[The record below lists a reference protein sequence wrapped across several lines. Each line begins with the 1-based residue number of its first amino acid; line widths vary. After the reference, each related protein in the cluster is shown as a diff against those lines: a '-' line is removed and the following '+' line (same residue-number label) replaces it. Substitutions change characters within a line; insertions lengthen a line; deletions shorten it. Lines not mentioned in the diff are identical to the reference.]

1 MLMPYKDPD
10 KQREAVKI
18 ASVKHRE
25 KKKDVFEALTK
36 KVASLEDAN
45 PQNKNALSTSFME
58 KVGNE
63 INQKKKEEE
72 TKTE

>member
-1 MLMPYKDPD
+1 MPRKDRVEYNEYM
-10 KQREAVKI
+10 REYRERTQKI
-18 ASVKHRE
+18 AE
-25 KKKDVFEALTK
+25 NK
-36 KVASLEDAN
+36 KV
-45 PQNKNALSTSFME
+45 LSTSFME

>member
-1 MLMPYKDPD
+1 MPFKNREDYNEYMRKYRAEHPD
-10 KQREAVKI
+10 KGASYREGQKQN
-18 ASVKHRE
+18 S
-25 KKKDVFEALTK
+25 
-36 KVASLEDAN
+36 
-45 PQNKNALSTSFME
+45 QNKNALSTSFME